1 VTTVIGNHMHK
12 SHWKPIPCKG
22 TLKVEEVHL
31 RWPTELTI
39 NPLDNTLH
47 IIDDHM
53 ILQLTL
59 DGRVKVVAGRP
70 LHCNSPA
77 RSHNTDLATGA
88 TLVMPQSIAFAP
100 NGDLYVAESD
110 SQRIN
115 RVRVIGTDGK
125 IQHFAGAES
134 KCNCLDRG
142 CGCFDE
148 DHFLAATS
156 KFNTISSITVTPDG
170 ILHISDQANY
180 RIRSVTS
187 SIPEANASREY
198 EIYSPETQ
206 EIYIF
211 NRFGQHISTKNILT
225 GEGIYQFVYNVNTSN
240 GKLSSV
246 TDAAGNKVF
255 LLRDY
260 GSSNV
265 NSIENTKGQKCRLR
279 MSRMRMLQE
288 LGTPDNYNV
297 TFDYHGST
305 GLLKTKL
312 DSTGRSYVY
321 NYDEFGRLTSAVT
334 PTGRVISLSFDLS
347 TIGATVKVKQDELKP
362 VSLLISGPSV
372 SKKLGEF
379 ETHVTTLL
387 ADGSVISETPWKQKI
402 STETTAYTVLSDI
415 DPVLGESFP
424 VPAKQ
429 KTEIDGDLANRFEW
443 RYFLRREGKGKNK
456 AVVQIGRKLRVNGE
470 NLLTLEYDRETGTVA
485 VFMDDRVE
493 LLNITYDRLARPVKW
508 GPR

>member
-1 VTTVIGNHMHK
+1 
-12 SHWKPIPCKG
+12 
-22 TLKVEEVHL
+22 
-31 RWPTELTI
+31 
-39 NPLDNTLH
+39 
-47 IIDDHM
+47 M
-53 ILQLTL
+53 ILQLTP

-70 LHCNSPA
+70 LHCPTPTRA
-77 RSHNTDLATGA
+77 YDTDLATHA

-142 CGCFDE
+142 CDCFDE

-180 RIRSVTS
+180 RIRSVTAS
-187 SIPEANASREY
+187 LPEANAMREY

-211 NRFGQHISTKNILT
+211 NRFGQHTATKNILT
-225 GEGIYQFVYNVNTSN
+225 GEIIYLFTYNVNTSN
-240 GKLSSV
+240 GKLSTV

-260 GSSNV
+260 SSQV
-265 NSIENTKGQKCRLR
+265 NSVENTKGQKCRLR

-288 LGTPDNYNV
+288 LSTPDNYNV
-297 TFDYHGST
+297 TYDYHGST

-334 PTGRVISLSFDLS
+334 PTGQVISLSFDLS
-347 TIGATVKVKQDELKP
+347 TIGATVKVTQDDHKP
-362 VSLLISGPSV
+362 VSMLIKGPSV
-372 SKKLGEF
+372 LK
-379 ETHVTTLL
+379 
-387 ADGSVISETPWKQKI
+387 
-402 STETTAYTVLSDI
+402 
-415 DPVLGESFP
+415 
-424 VPAKQ
+424 
-429 KTEIDGDLANRFEW
+429 
-443 RYFLRREGKGKNK
+443 
-456 AVVQIGRKLRVNGE
+456 QIGK
-470 NLLTLEYDRETGTVA
+470 
-485 VFMDDRVE
+485 
-493 LLNITYDRLARPVKW
+493 
-508 GPR
+508 